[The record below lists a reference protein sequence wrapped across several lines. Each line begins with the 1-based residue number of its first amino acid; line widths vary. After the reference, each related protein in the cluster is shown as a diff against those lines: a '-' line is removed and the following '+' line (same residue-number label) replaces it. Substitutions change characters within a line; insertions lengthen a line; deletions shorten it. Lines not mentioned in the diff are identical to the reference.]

1 MHPVFM
7 RQLAADRIS
16 EMHAKAED
24 ERLARQARR
33 ARRGV
38 PSMRPRLPTPS
49 RPRKRPPATDALAG
63 QARHRHP
70 REARRWLGSA
80 RILHER

>member
-38 PSMRPRLPTPS
+38 PSTRPMASHTITT
-49 RPRKRPPATDALAG
+49 AQTAAGHDALAG

-80 RILHER
+80 RTLHER